1 MFVLGRQLIDFVGV
15 VLCVRFS
22 PNGQYLASGSDDK
35 IVMIWQRDTYSFT
48 KLLSNVLGA
57 DLVSEKSS
65 EPMKLM
71 LRIGEV

>member
-1 MFVLGRQLIDFVGV
+1 MIGFVGV

-35 IVMIWQRDTYSFT
+35 IVMIWQRDTYPLPTIVFS
-48 KLLSNVLGA
+48 KNVGA
-57 DLVSEKSS
+57 DLGLERFSEVMKS
-65 EPMKLM
+65 M